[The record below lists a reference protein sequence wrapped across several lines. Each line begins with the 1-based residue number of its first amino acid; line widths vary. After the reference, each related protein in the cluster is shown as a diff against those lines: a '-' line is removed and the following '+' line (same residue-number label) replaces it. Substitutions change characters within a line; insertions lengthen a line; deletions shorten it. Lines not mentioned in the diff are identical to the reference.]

1 MNAEELKYMKA
12 LQPGIRE
19 AMGNRWN
26 IGDKGY
32 CAEHDS
38 YYYYGDHLEEMCCD
52 EEGIRIPLAIDPEN
66 PGRGLQGMCSP
77 PVQLTPIYNPYQD
90 NVIICWE
97 ATWSIEKCGENK
109 LIIVGADTPYLALLK
124 SLAAQWGVEVEG

>member
-1 MNAEELKYMKA
+1 MNAEELKYLKA

-52 EEGIRIPLAIDPEN
+52 EEGIRVPLAIDPEN
-66 PGRGLQGMCSP
+66 PGRGLWGM
-77 PVQLTPIYNPYQD
+77 V
-90 NVIICWE
+90 
-97 ATWSIEKCGENK
+97 KNK
-109 LIIVGADTPYLALLK
+109 WGKSLHETMDKYPQRFSFSNGDVGSKADTLYLALLK
-124 SLAAQWGVEVEG
+124 ALAAQWGVGVPNE